1 MDVVFI
7 DEREDVQK
15 KTFSK
20 WINSQLI
27 KCGHDA
33 VTDLFL
39 DLRDGNKLLALLE
52 VLTGKQC
59 RRERGRMRVHHL
71 NNVNKALQILEQNNV
86 KLVNISSND
95 IVDGNPKLTLG
106 LVWSIILH
114 WQVHYHLKDLMAELQ
129 QTNLEKTLLAWCQQ
143 NTQGYSG
150 VDVKNF
156 TTSWSDGLAFNALIH
171 RWRPHLFDYNHVARK
186 HPNARLEHAF
196 RIALEHLSIERLLD
210 PEDVNT
216 SVPDKKSIMMYVMCL
231 FQSLP
236 QTGTNMVDPG
246 GGNDI
251 EVTDSDINS
260 QLADLSA
267 PGSRPLSLATNV
279 SVELGGYQ
287 VALEEVL
294 TWLLEAEDKLS
305 IPLSP
310 CASPDEEDNMSS
322 SAQLEKAKKQFHSHE
337 AFLLE
342 LSGHQGGVGAVL
354 QEGAR
359 LLGEGGLSREEEDE
373 VRVQMRLL
381 NSRWEELRLRA
392 MQRQTSIHDALMLLQ
407 RTQLEDLRQWL
418 TATEDRISRMA
429 QEELSSGFFSKGG
442 KEKDGKQARWT
453 LSSLKK
459 HMQQLSMLKT
469 DLEAQQPQ
477 VDSLSHMVVVVDGE
491 EDTAGVYS
499 KMEDDLSAL
508 SERWGHIC
516 QWMEERWGRLE
527 GALEAW
533 RNLEAE
539 AQGLKSWLDGR
550 EARIKRMDAES
561 AEGATRPE
569 EATANTSISQELHVL
584 RVEMEVQRRRL
595 ASLHESTQ
603 RLSDN
608 PNSMPAAL
616 SAPPTDVMEQIEA
629 LQDRWDALAE
639 IMSVQG
645 QRMASAPGGY
655 TISPSVEVSAT
666 VVTSGRQW
674 QVKESAQKNSGS
686 REFVQGGSKRRRVA
700 ADSLSHAEF
709 DDSLNRLMVWMEHME
724 GVLVGGGESGT
735 RGRGSTFDELSV
747 DEQLV
752 LYEDTEAEIQ
762 SYESNLANFSVLGKQ
777 IIEAS
782 ANEGTDYSEEIGR
795 RVREIEVRW
804 NDLKALLRDRR
815 ERINFLLEKKSFQ
828 NEMGALQLALQ
839 GYTKWL
845 DSNSSSGDRTTG
857 SAQTLQ
863 HQLEQCRVKVK
874 SMKAH
879 EDKLSKLNAKANTL
893 SSHLAAR
900 EDRDSILYDMK
911 NFLTKWED
919 VSERL
924 SAKQQELSSEIGTCA
939 VEPQSFRDSKTKL
952 SNWVHEVE
960 GVLLSEHPMLTNP
973 QQMNQ
978 QLLQFQDL
986 AQKTVELQPSFD
998 DVNSEGQELIRKLEL
1013 LEEFTK
1019 ESEASSCRQSEML
1032 RNELQELVS
1041 RWSDI
1046 PVMLE
1051 DRMKKLAQDVD
1062 AVEKFL
1068 QDKEWLSSWLS
1079 GAEHCLELV
1088 NIEEVA
1094 DAEKME
1100 EMDEA
1105 SPGITLQEQADSLK
1119 KILNDVES
1127 FSSKVSSIESRG
1139 QKLSEAADK
1148 DFSLEIGSDLHN
1160 LIARWKKVE
1169 KKSKEG
1175 HEKITLFLEK
1185 QKKVLKMVEELTK
1198 WLRQMEDELPPKA
1211 PINSSG
1217 ELFKVKT
1224 KFQELRE
1231 KVDQRTQEFRD
1242 TNEAGNHLLLS
1253 IFGKGDSVQEVARK
1267 YTHLNA
1273 KWTEVTDQIYERCE
1287 FLKEAYQQYGEFK
1300 ALMAQEMDWLDKLE
1314 RRLRKSP
1321 KSAADAEEISE
1332 ELDDLENYMRNH
1344 QDTRLS
1350 RIQEISNMLVEGE
1363 VIPQAI
1369 RAEVDA
1375 LCSRWRTLSE
1385 QAGRRGALL
1394 EGCVREAQRWEGR
1407 ILTLQ
1412 EWVGHV
1418 DALLTARF
1426 HQDITPG
1433 DLPDHDQRLVEEF
1446 KAQEDTL
1453 KEMEQ
1458 QVQNYKDA
1466 GKTEAAI
1473 RLQEQMSLLQKRF
1486 AEVHVKFKR
1495 FHSTS
1500 VNSSDSTSNTEK
1512 PPLDG
1517 LIAKA
1522 LRELRRVEESTCLLE
1537 LASEDPEAIEG
1548 QLKHCMRFYG
1558 TLSDMKKE
1566 VESIISCGRKIVD
1579 EGKVADGQG
1588 LTNRLDML
1596 KELYNRLGS
1605 QVTESRS
1612 SLENALKIACNL
1624 QKDITALSG
1633 WLDGHLNELQR
1644 RNDQVPKSQ
1653 VSLDDMSEKR
1663 PVLDSINGSYAS
1675 FSTLCDPT
1683 FLDNLRDRVQEV
1695 NEKWEALERQ
1705 LNNEPCTKEDA
1716 EQVAKK
1722 KQLDHYKSLMEK
1734 LNSWLVKAQSLLN
1747 SFDTMGSDEIS
1758 DQQKDEKRRKL
1769 LLDFEAGKVRV
1780 DEVRELA
1787 VELLHSPDSET
1798 LNNDAKNVIEENL
1811 VKLNKLWKEVA
1822 QKIQA
1827 QTMEGSSRQHSD
1839 HVDRI
1844 SHYGKSMTEES
1855 ASSEPIF
1862 GVTGV
1867 RMKEEEGGSPPSPK
1881 RFKDVVHSGGYLNPA
1896 FDFGS
1901 GPTEDTESEEP
1912 RSTKSVFLTE
1922 VKLPH
1927 RAVTRSKEITPV
1939 SLGSILHD
1947 DSTRLIESSAPKST
1961 KDAVIVDAS
1970 PVKPPSS
1977 PVGDVEEE
1985 TFNLAQESSLFS
1997 RVSTGTLTEVGEG
2010 FDHELNDFERSNP
2023 RCRMVEVRALEIA
2036 RSSASGG
2043 GSGTDSGCKGEALV
2057 LEEGVVEWVQMSSP
2071 GAVERVEIEEDT
2083 DEEDSAASHDG
2094 SPSDAA
2100 ALENASHQDSS
2111 SGPNAKRLYSPPRS
2125 SKPGSRSEC
2134 KSSSQV
2140 LPSHPYG
2147 HDANQ
2152 SVVRPSK
2159 DLFQD
2164 DGQKPR
2170 PAPAKEAEGVTEV
2183 GEGERVDARGARD
2196 KRKRRKDE
2204 GVGKRKALVSSERFP
2219 IQPRISV
2226 SPVLFDVMED
2236 RAASTAEEVV
2246 EDVMHLD
2253 EDVLRVHMLG
2263 SAGEEKGQRDSYYDS
2278 DKDCDVFLERS
2289 GSDSPLEMLECVSL
2303 SGGEEGLEGV
2313 EAVLLSPL
2321 KVEPSSQQSKP
2332 LTPSESVTV
2341 VVTAPSS
2348 SKEIVQTLKPSSF
2361 ENVTITG
2368 STTTVTTITCV
2379 ISTPTVQTSP
2389 VVSIAS
2395 ASVSQAQPPLLPVAS
2410 QEDELNEYKT
2420 CVKDTLTRM
2429 NSSLCT
2435 VNGVETESNPGKR
2448 LVILESELSALAP
2461 DVPTLISRG
2470 DSLVLSV
2477 HSKDPKEA
2485 LSLTN
2490 MQDVLRKKWHEVKG
2504 EIEKRKAEAQDAE
2517 TKLQELNSVTNALQ
2531 DWLRDISSRMEA
2543 ANNDEGQLQALR
2555 SEFEVRAS
2563 EVEKLE
2569 MLSKQLTA
2577 QKMNSTSSATK
2588 DDMMK
2593 KWKEAHG
2600 RFQCFGKGLGAT
2612 PLTVDSKSVAVEK
2625 DLPEKEVCDFVAH
2638 VNRVREGVSTI
2649 SRRMSEFPLA
2659 GHEYDS
2665 FPSQEELLKELKEGL
2680 SVLKKKV
2687 DEVEYERDRV
2697 MRRAGSRERG
2707 DQVRRVVDK
2716 LREEWSQVN
2725 RAYAERHS
2733 RWVKCNEVWRGL
2745 ENNCASFEDWLIQAE
2760 KMVAQFSEKEM
2771 PLEEARQ
2778 KQKELEKQVTVRH
2791 RTMTNICKWSREV
2804 VSRSSELESRDLEQ
2818 KVDGLLGRWRVIL
2831 AELTTRRD
2839 KISAMEAAQRKES
2852 KAEAAGPSSQV
2863 DSSWLAQV
2871 RSLIDSTPNPSD
2883 EASLSTRLKAVKA
2896 QEEEILVRRK
2906 DMEKMKS
2913 GPLNADQLRVLTA
2926 SMEKVCSGLSAHR
2939 EFVEGRLSSLA
2950 KYTARLDDSLSWA
2963 AKARSGL
2970 ESASSGSN
2978 PDVIERIKASLCD
2991 HETEVKEVFENFTN
3005 LEKECQASR
3014 QPISPDLQKKIRQL
3028 REDWSYLRRFSIDIQ
3043 MEPRKESISS
3053 HRRETPAEGVKV
3065 PSKALADAAE
3075 KKDEHQAQL
3084 RAAPAGAGEGGGAG
3098 GGAGQPSSAP
3108 EERSASSGAEGAAG
3122 GLDAAAASGPHS
3134 QEETAPPPPPA
3145 SEARRSTGVS
3155 AVADKTILQIR
3166 DWLTLEEAMLRQQ
3179 TVVVGNSD
3187 LIRQMI
3193 DKQKN
3198 VLRELEQKKPQLDEL
3213 VHTAETLKAD
3223 SNRQQLHGKAP
3234 HVSLCISPLLY
3245 HLQACLKV
3253 TKLREHWEETNAK
3266 VMQRKA
3272 QLDAMLADSQRY
3284 EAKRAEVE
3292 AWLSRM
3298 EARLER
3304 MGSVGHTADVLEAQ
3318 LREQKSFHAELH
3330 QYKQHIE
3337 IFQHLTQ
3344 KLIAVYQQDDTTMVK
3359 RMTEQVNVRYGNLNT
3374 SIIARGK
3381 LLHTAMNSLQNF
3393 DRSLDKF
3400 LAWLS
3405 EAESSLEGI
3414 EADADARVAAAL
3426 ASAVSS
3432 PLGMRREQHQA
3443 AVRLPLAQLK
3453 DLQSEMEGHRDVL
3466 ASLNGTGRKLLSSLA
3481 SQEDAV
3487 MLQRRLDEMN
3497 QRWHTLKAKSMAI
3510 RNRLESNTEHWGALL
3525 LSLRELIEWVIR
3537 KDTELSGLGPIGGDV
3552 AALQKQQDDH
3562 RAFRRQLEDKRPV
3575 VESNLLSGRQ
3585 YIANEAPPLSSDAS
3599 DGEGRVDSQI
3609 DGDSRGYRSA
3619 EEQARELTRSIRR
3632 EVGKLSEKWNDLIQ
3646 RSDHWQRKLDD
3657 AMGRMRVMQKNVDD
3671 LAGRLS
3677 SAESMRSEWQNPS
3690 DAAEAKEMLD
3700 NLQKFSEKLG
3710 PIQRSIEEVN
3720 DQASSFTASNIVL
3733 SQSNISRLEE
3743 QNTRW
3748 KALQVSVDERYR
3760 QLTDFGKEGGAAPSH
3775 AFLSASV
3782 EHPWERATTPNKVPY
3797 YINHQAETTH
3807 WDHPKM
3813 IELVNSLADL
3823 NEVRFSAYRTAM
3835 KLRTVQKRLCLDLLQ
3850 LSAAQDSFD
3859 SHGLRAQNDKLI
3871 DVTDMVTVLSSL
3883 YEAIAAESPS
3893 LVDLPLCLDLCLN
3906 WLLNVYD
3913 SQRTGQ
3919 IRVLSFKV
3927 GLVLLCKGHLE
3938 EKYRYLFRLIADPNR
3953 LADQRKLGLLLH
3965 DCVQVPR
3972 QLGEVA
3978 AFGGSNIEPSV
3989 RSCFEKAG
3997 KDKTTI
4003 EAVHFLSWLQQEPQS
4018 LVWLPVL
4025 HRLSAAETAKHQAK
4039 CNICKE
4045 YPIVGFRYRCLKCFN
4060 FDMCQNCFFSGRKA
4074 KNHKLTHPMQEYCMA
4089 TTSGEDVRDFTRALR
4104 NKFKSKRY
4112 FKKHPRVGYLPVQTV
4127 LEGDPLESPAPS
4139 PHHLVHQNATPQQ
4152 SAQSPQ
4158 GTITPASG
4166 PPNNHSV
4173 VSANSSVPAPSS
4185 TTSSTAD
4192 MHSRLEMYASRL
4204 AEVELRGRSHSTP
4217 DSDDEHQLIAQ
4228 YCQSLNGDGL
4238 RGVLGE
4244 SLSLS
4249 LPNVPRSPVQIMVAI
4264 DAEQREEL
4272 EAMIR
4277 ELEEENSQLQNE
4289 YERLRAK
4296 QTPGSTPEDSVS
4308 TLGMSPVLHQQ
4319 QHMLQ
4324 SQPHHLQ
4331 QQQLL
4336 LQQHQLS
4343 QGGGRVH
4350 SQGSL
4355 GGDSDMLAEA
4365 HLLRQHKGRLEARM
4379 QILEDHN
4386 RQLEAQL
4393 QRLRQLLDEPGV
4405 GLGSS
4410 SPSKTGTLQT
4420 RSVTAS
4426 QLATDSPAKVNGHCH
4441 DPITSSSSTVGRWV
4455 DGVSMGGGGSNGVG
4469 GNGIRGGDGRP
4480 PPPPP
4485 VHTSTSSQNVG
4496 NLLNMAGDLGKA
4508 VGELVTVMTDDEQGS
4523 ATPSE
4528 EGEVLSGQ
4536 MSVDNNS
4543 SGYGIK

>member
-1 MDVVFI
+1 MAVGGAAAFGGPTAAALMQFVAGNWRN
-7 DEREDVQK
+7 EREDVQK

-1822 QKIQA
+1822 QKIQ
-1827 QTMEGSSRQHSD
+1827 
-1839 HVDRI
+1839 
-1844 SHYGKSMTEES
+1844 
-1855 ASSEPIF
+1855 
-1862 GVTGV
+1862 
-1867 RMKEEEGGSPPSPK
+1867 
-1881 RFKDVVHSGGYLNPA
+1881 
-1896 FDFGS
+1896 
-1901 GPTEDTESEEP
+1901 
-1912 RSTKSVFLTE
+1912 
-1922 VKLPH
+1922 
-1927 RAVTRSKEITPV
+1927 
-1939 SLGSILHD
+1939 
-1947 DSTRLIESSAPKST
+1947 
-1961 KDAVIVDAS
+1961 
-1970 PVKPPSS
+1970 
-1977 PVGDVEEE
+1977 
-1985 TFNLAQESSLFS
+1985 
-1997 RVSTGTLTEVGEG
+1997 
-2010 FDHELNDFERSNP
+2010 
-2023 RCRMVEVRALEIA
+2023 
-2036 RSSASGG
+2036 
-2043 GSGTDSGCKGEALV
+2043 
-2057 LEEGVVEWVQMSSP
+2057 
-2071 GAVERVEIEEDT
+2071 
-2083 DEEDSAASHDG
+2083 
-2094 SPSDAA
+2094 
-2100 ALENASHQDSS
+2100 
-2111 SGPNAKRLYSPPRS
+2111 
-2125 SKPGSRSEC
+2125 
-2134 KSSSQV
+2134 
-2140 LPSHPYG
+2140 
-2147 HDANQ
+2147 
-2152 SVVRPSK
+2152 
-2159 DLFQD
+2159 
-2164 DGQKPR
+2164 
-2170 PAPAKEAEGVTEV
+2170 
-2183 GEGERVDARGARD
+2183 
-2196 KRKRRKDE
+2196 
-2204 GVGKRKALVSSERFP
+2204 
-2219 IQPRISV
+2219 
-2226 SPVLFDVMED
+2226 
-2236 RAASTAEEVV
+2236 
-2246 EDVMHLD
+2246 
-2253 EDVLRVHMLG
+2253 
-2263 SAGEEKGQRDSYYDS
+2263 
-2278 DKDCDVFLERS
+2278 
-2289 GSDSPLEMLECVSL
+2289 
-2303 SGGEEGLEGV
+2303 
-2313 EAVLLSPL
+2313 
-2321 KVEPSSQQSKP
+2321 VEPSSQQSKP